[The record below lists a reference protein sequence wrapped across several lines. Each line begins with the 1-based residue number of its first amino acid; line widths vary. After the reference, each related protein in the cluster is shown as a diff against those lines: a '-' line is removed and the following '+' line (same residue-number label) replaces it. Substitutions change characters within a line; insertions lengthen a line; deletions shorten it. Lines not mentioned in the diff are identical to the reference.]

1 MFGRKRPGVGKS
13 GISYE
18 KLGRGLEEVLVKD
31 YLYYIGSTRRQI
43 WSAFLRGVFLGL
55 GGVVGATLVVALLL
69 FILHQLGG
77 VPVLGPL
84 FQGIGNYI
92 HTK

>member
-1 MFGRKRPGVGKS
+1 MFGRKQPSVGKS
-13 GISYE
+13 GLNYE

-31 YLYYIGSTRRQI
+31 YLYYLGSTRRQI
-43 WSAFLRGVFLGL
+43 WSAFLRGVFMGL

-69 FILHQLGG
+69 LILHLLGG

-84 FQGIGNYI
+84 FQNIGNYI
-92 HTK
+92 HPK